1 MAKFVDNVIAFRIL
15 AMLVKNFKDT
25 DAYKLGIIDEKGKA
39 LKKTSQLSGTKER
52 DAYTYLHRLV
62 FNMKRIINKLP
73 GGESKLKSLVSALFL
88 VKEYYESD
96 SRTTSLME
104 DRYNRLMEL
113 DLSLIE
119 EEILVDKYLKDIEE
133 MSLPDAKKLLKKS
146 NFELHRSKGPH
157 DIYKHTKTG
166 KTFALPKKHKAKDLS
181 IGVANSLKKTTQE
194 DVSEMEEDAPAN
206 ATGAMVSTDQPVV
219 NKKDVK
225 KYKDMIK
232 LARR

>member
-1 MAKFVDNVIAFRIL
+1 MAKFVDNIIAFRIL
-15 AMLVKNFKDT
+15 SMLVKNFKDT

-39 LKKTSQLSGTKER
+39 LKKTSQLSGIKER

-113 DLSLIE
+113 DLSLLE
-119 EEILVDKYLKDIEE
+119 EEILVEKYLKDVDEE
-133 MSLPDAKKLLKKS
+133 
-146 NFELHRSKGPH
+146 
-157 DIYKHTKTG
+157 
-166 KTFALPKKHKAKDLS
+166 
-181 IGVANSLKKTTQE
+181 
-194 DVSEMEEDAPAN
+194 APAN
-206 ATGAMVSTDQPVV
+206 ATGAMVSTDQPVI